1 MPGGES
7 DRPPA
12 PRDTGRA
19 MSGRETRNSR
29 ADALVRY
36 RVVTP
41 GSAKVRMTV
50 FEDGA
55 VELRVGT
62 DSRSRRYQSQID
74 QAEVDA
80 LRSALAAVPAARW
93 SHPLRQARPSVA
105 EFFRELNDGYIPPTQ
120 FQLTRKGRVIFGK
133 RIDDDTLAPMLAR
146 LDALRIRVEA
156 QAHG

>member
-1 MPGGES
+1 
-7 DRPPA
+7 
-12 PRDTGRA
+12 
-19 MSGRETRNSR
+19 
-29 ADALVRY
+29 
-36 RVVTP
+36 
-41 GSAKVRMTV
+41 MTV

-80 LRSALAAVPAARW
+80 LHSALAAVPAARW
-93 SHPLRQARPSVA
+93 SHPLRQVPPAVA

-120 FQLTRKGRVIFGK
+120 FQLTREGRVIFGK
-133 RIDDDTLAPMLAR
+133 RIDDDTLASMLAR